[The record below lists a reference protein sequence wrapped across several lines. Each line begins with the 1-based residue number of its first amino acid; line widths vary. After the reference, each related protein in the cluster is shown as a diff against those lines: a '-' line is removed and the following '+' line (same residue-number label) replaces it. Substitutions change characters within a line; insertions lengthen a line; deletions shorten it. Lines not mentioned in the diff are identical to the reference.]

1 MQNKKD
7 AGSVSNAGDWP
18 GLFASPVFALHHLFW
33 RWGEMISPFCTNAQ
47 KNGKIGL
54 KSCHFHTLQL
64 YLDKVKGILSEN
76 DFLNLSKDFTND
88 RERLEKLVIE
98 TQKQLDVIERKIQT
112 GDNRR
117 QLIEQ
122 YTNLEHL
129 DRETVETLIDYIL
142 VGKRIPGTR
151 NVPIEIHWNF

>member
-1 MQNKKD
+1 M
-7 AGSVSNAGDWP
+7 
-18 GLFASPVFALHHLFW
+18 
-33 RWGEMISPFCTNAQ
+33 
-47 KNGKIGL
+47 
-54 KSCHFHTLQL
+54 
-64 YLDKVKGILSEN
+64 
-76 DFLNLSKDFTND
+76 SKDFTND

-142 VGKRIPGTR
+142 VGKRIQGQEMSR
-151 NVPIEIHWNF
+151 LKYIGISKFCKIWCLAHQII

>member
-1 MQNKKD
+1 MKIITADPTGLCFGVKRAITTLENELKKTHQVY
-7 AGSVSNAGDWP
+7 ALGSPIHNP
-18 GLFASPVFALHHLFW
+18 Q
-33 RWGEMISPFCTNAQ
+33 ET
-47 KNGKIGL
+47 
-54 KSCHFHTLQL
+54 
-64 YLDKVKGILSEN
+64 
-76 DFLNLSKDFTND
+76 
-88 RERLEKLVIE
+88 ERLEKLGIE